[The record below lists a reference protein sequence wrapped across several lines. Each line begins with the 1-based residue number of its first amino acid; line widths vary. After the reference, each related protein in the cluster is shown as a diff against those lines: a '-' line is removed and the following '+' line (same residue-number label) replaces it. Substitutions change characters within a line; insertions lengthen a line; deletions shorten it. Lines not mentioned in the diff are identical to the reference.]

1 MTEQIDYKARCEE
14 YEKRM
19 GIGENDPA
27 KDGYLVLVKLL
38 RQQNDY
44 LNSFDISL
52 KIGQL
57 AKEDA
62 VYPRAKEMWSDLP
75 AMITKVSNL
84 RIELKM
90 DGEEKKS
97 TYVRASPKAIA
108 DGTANI

>member
-1 MTEQIDYKARCEE
+1 MESTEELKKKIID

-38 RQQNDY
+38 RQQTAFLDNF
-44 LNSFDISL
+44 NINE
-52 KIGQL
+52 KIGSL

-62 VYPRAKEMWSDLP
+62 VYPRAKEMWEELP
-75 AMITKVSNL
+75 KMISSVSNL

-90 DGEEKKS
+90 DGEEKK
-97 TYVRASPKAIA
+97 TTGVRFSPKSIA
-108 DGTANI
+108 DGII